1 MLRYCRRGVVDY
13 SDQEDSKSYQTQSD
27 EMAVHR
33 VDMWRQDSV
42 LFTSLMSY
50 AFLKGQD
57 GSVGCNR

>member
-33 VDMWRQDSV
+33 VDM
-42 LFTSLMSY
+42 
-50 AFLKGQD
+50 
-57 GSVGCNR
+57 